1 MRVAEKTMRI
11 AALQYANGQVK
22 HCDDLI
28 EASQCFSHAFNFA
41 NNSVIN
47 PHKNDSC
54 FTFICGL
61 NTDFTKTMYLCSM
74 EWIYNLFFEHS
85 AIQAVV
91 VMSLII
97 STGLALGKIH
107 ICGISLGVTFVFFM
121 GILAGHL
128 GLSVDP
134 QMLTYAE
141 SFGLVLFVYALGLQV
156 GPGFFSSFQ
165 KGGFKLNMLGL
176 GVIILGTAMA
186 LALCLVTPISLPD
199 MTGILCGAT
208 TNTPALGAAQQTL
221 KQLGLP
227 TSGAALSCA
236 VTYPLGVVG
245 VIFAIVVVKK
255 LFVRPSDMNEH
266 EHDDPN
272 HTYIATFQV
281 HNPAIF
287 HKSIQDIAQLSYPK
301 FVISRIWRDGKVS
314 IPTSD
319 KVLEEAD
326 RLLVI
331 TTEKDV
337 PALTILFGEQENRDW
352 NKEDIDWNAIDSQLI
367 SKHIVITNTEI
378 NGKKLGSLRLRNT
391 YGINISRVLRS
402 GVQLLATPNLVLQL
416 GDRLTIVGEAAAI
429 NNVEKVL
436 GNTVKTLKDPN
447 LASIFIGIVLGL
459 MVGSIP
465 IAIPGISSPV
475 KLGLAGGPIIV
486 GILIGCYGPRLHMLT
501 YTTRS
506 ASLMLRGIGLS
517 LYLACLGLDAG
528 AHFFDTVFRPEGAMW
543 IGIGFLITFFPVV
556 IMALVSLRIYKMD
569 FGNTCGMLCGSMAN
583 PMALNYAND
592 IIPNDNPA
600 VSYATVYPLGMFIRV
615 IIAQLMLMFF
625 L

>member
-1 MRVAEKTMRI
+1 
-11 AALQYANGQVK
+11 
-22 HCDDLI
+22 
-28 EASQCFSHAFNFA
+28 
-41 NNSVIN
+41 
-47 PHKNDSC
+47 
-54 FTFICGL
+54 
-61 NTDFTKTMYLCSM
+61 M
-74 EWIYNLFFEHS
+74 EWLYNLFFEQS
-85 AIQAVV
+85 ALQAVV
-91 VMSLII
+91 ILSLI
-97 STGLALGKIH
+97 TAVGLGLGKIH
-107 ICGISLGVTFVFFM
+107 IFGISLGVTFVFFM

-128 GLSVDP
+128 GFSIDP

-141 SFGLVLFVYALGLQV
+141 SFGLVMFVYALGLQV

-165 KGGFKLNMLGL
+165 RGGYRLNLLSL
-176 GVIILGTAMA
+176 GVIVLGTVMA
-186 LALCLVTPISLPD
+186 VLLSRVTTVDLPN
-199 MTGILCGAT
+199 MVGILCGAT

-221 KQLGLP
+221 KQLGEP

-245 VIFAIVVVKK
+245 VILAILVVKK
-255 LFVRPSDMNEH
+255 LFVRPSDMEDH

-287 HKSIQDIAQLSYPK
+287 DKSIQDIGKSGYPK
-301 FVISRIWRDGKVS
+301 FVISRVWRDGAVS

-319 KVLEEAD
+319 KILKEND

-352 NKEDIDWNAIDSQLI
+352 NKEDIDWNAIDSKLI
-367 SKHIVITNTEI
+367 SKHIVISRPEI

-402 GVQLLATPNLVLQL
+402 GVQLLATPGLVLQL
-416 GDRLTIVGEAAAI
+416 GDRLTVVGEAAAI
-429 NNVEKVL
+429 HNVEKVL

-447 LASIFIGIVLGL
+447 LASIFIGIVVGL
-459 MVGSIP
+459 IAGSIP
-465 IAIPGISSPV
+465 IAVPGISSPV
-475 KLGLAGGPIIV
+475 KLGLAGGPIII
-486 GILIGCYGPRLHMLT
+486 GILIGSYGPRLHLVT

-506 ASLMLRGIGLS
+506 ANLMLRGIGLS

-528 AHFFDTVFRPEGAMW
+528 SHFFETVMRPEGALW
-543 IGIGFLITFFPVV
+543 IGLGFLITFVPVV
-556 IMALVSLRIYKMD
+556 IMALVALRLCRMD
-569 FGNTCGMLCGSMAN
+569 FGSTCGMLCGSMAN

-600 VSYATVYPLGMFIRV
+600 VSYATVYPLGMFTRV
-615 IIAQLMLMFF
+615 IIAQLILMLF

>member
-1 MRVAEKTMRI
+1 
-11 AALQYANGQVK
+11 
-22 HCDDLI
+22 
-28 EASQCFSHAFNFA
+28 
-41 NNSVIN
+41 
-47 PHKNDSC
+47 
-54 FTFICGL
+54 
-61 NTDFTKTMYLCSM
+61 M
-74 EWIYNLFFEHS
+74 EWLYDLFFEQT
-85 AIQAVV
+85 ALQAVIIL
-91 VMSLII
+91 SLII
-97 STGLALGKIH
+97 STGLGLGKLH
-107 ICGISLGVTFVFFM
+107 ICGISLGLTFVFFM

-128 GLSVDP
+128 GFAIDP

-156 GPGFFSSFQ
+156 GPGFFSSLQ
-165 KGGFKLNMLGL
+165 QGGYKLNMLGL
-176 GVIILGTAMA
+176 GVILLGTIMA
-186 LALCLVTPISLPD
+186 VALTAITPISMPD
-199 MTGILCGAT
+199 MVGILCGAT

-221 KQLGLP
+221 KQLGES

-245 VIFAIVVVKK
+245 VILAIIVVKK
-255 LFVRPSDMNEH
+255 LFVRPADMEQHEH
-266 EHDDPN
+266 EDPN

-281 HNPAIF
+281 HNPAIYN
-287 HKSIQDIAQLSYPK
+287 KSIQDLVHISTIK
-301 FVISRIWRDGKVS
+301 FVISRLWRNGQVS
-314 IPTSD
+314 IPTSE
-319 KVLEEAD
+319 KILKEHD

-337 PALTILFGEQENRDW
+337 QALTILFGEQEKKDW
-352 NKEDIDWNAIDSQLI
+352 NKEDIDWNAIDSELI
-367 SKHIVITNTEI
+367 SKHIVISRPEI

-402 GVQLLATPNLVLQL
+402 GVQLLATPELVLQL
-416 GDRLTIVGEAAAI
+416 GDRLTVVGEAAAI
-429 NNVEKVL
+429 KNVEKVL

-459 MVGSIP
+459 IVGSIP

-475 KLGLAGGPIIV
+475 KLGLAGGPIIA
-486 GILIGCYGPRLHMLT
+486 GIVIGSYGPRLHLVT

-517 LYLACLGLDAG
+517 LYLACLGLDSG
-528 AHFFDTVFRPEGAMW
+528 VHFFDTVMRPEGALW
-543 IGIGFLITFFPVV
+543 IGIGFLITFIPVV
-556 IMALVSLRIYKMD
+556 IMALVALRLCKMD

-600 VSYATVYPLGMFIRV
+600 ISYATVYPLGMFIRV
-615 IIAQLMLMFF
+615 IIAQLILMIF

>member
-1 MRVAEKTMRI
+1 
-11 AALQYANGQVK
+11 
-22 HCDDLI
+22 
-28 EASQCFSHAFNFA
+28 
-41 NNSVIN
+41 
-47 PHKNDSC
+47 
-54 FTFICGL
+54 
-61 NTDFTKTMYLCSM
+61 MYLYNM
-74 EWIYNLFFEHS
+74 EWLYDLFFEQT
-85 AIQAVV
+85 ALQAVIIL
-91 VMSLII
+91 SLII
-97 STGLALGKIH
+97 STGLGLGKLH
-107 ICGISLGVTFVFFM
+107 ICGISLGLTFVFFM

-128 GLSVDP
+128 GFAIDP

-156 GPGFFSSFQ
+156 GPGFFSSLQ
-165 KGGFKLNMLGL
+165 QGGYKLNMLGL
-176 GVIILGTAMA
+176 GVILLGTIMA
-186 LALCLVTPISLPD
+186 VALTAITPISMPD
-199 MTGILCGAT
+199 MVGILCGAT

-221 KQLGLP
+221 KQLGES

-245 VIFAIVVVKK
+245 VILAIIVVKK
-255 LFVRPSDMNEH
+255 LFVRPADMEQHEH
-266 EHDDPN
+266 EDPN

-281 HNPAIF
+281 HNPAIYN
-287 HKSIQDIAQLSYPK
+287 KSIQDLVHISTIK
-301 FVISRIWRDGKVS
+301 FVISRLWRNGQVS
-314 IPTSD
+314 IPTSE
-319 KVLEEAD
+319 KILKEHD

-337 PALTILFGEQENRDW
+337 QALTILFGEQEKKDW
-352 NKEDIDWNAIDSQLI
+352 NKEDIDWNAIDSELI
-367 SKHIVITNTEI
+367 SKHIVISRPEI

-402 GVQLLATPNLVLQL
+402 GVQLLATPELVLQL
-416 GDRLTIVGEAAAI
+416 GDRLTVVGEAAAI
-429 NNVEKVL
+429 KNVEKVL

-459 MVGSIP
+459 IVGSIP

-475 KLGLAGGPIIV
+475 KLGLAGGPIIA
-486 GILIGCYGPRLHMLT
+486 GIVIGSYGPRLHLVT

-517 LYLACLGLDAG
+517 LYLACLGLDSG
-528 AHFFDTVFRPEGAMW
+528 VHFFDTVMRPEGALW
-543 IGIGFLITFFPVV
+543 IGIGFLITFIPVV
-556 IMALVSLRIYKMD
+556 IMALVALRLCKMY

-600 VSYATVYPLGMFIRV
+600 ISYATVYPLGMFIRV
-615 IIAQLMLMFF
+615 IIAQLILMIF